1 MTFFTDTFAIGD
13 TIDAA
18 SEGAPAD
25 LTCLFALMSASI
37 TFGRLTR
44 SHTMLISASDQH
56 LRGRAVCLGS
66 RGSPRLKSTIASHPT
81 QNDKLD
87 AYHDIHLR
95 MVEWQ
100 KEQVHPFQTNL

>member
-18 SEGAPAD
+18 REGDPAD
-25 LTCLFALMSASI
+25 LTRLFALMSASI
-37 TFGRLTR
+37 TYGNFK
-44 SHTMLISASDQH
+44 SA
-56 LRGRAVCLGS
+56 
-66 RGSPRLKSTIASHPT
+66 IASHPT

-87 AYHDIHLR
+87 AYHDIHRR

-100 KEQVHPFQTNL
+100 KEKVHPFQTNP